1 MLDLCVVG
9 VSSLAFG
16 GTHHT
21 SLAVGS
27 MEATTH
33 MVQLTHY
40 DGGLPELPQVQS
52 AAPFSDKNHNPHG
65 SADSL

>member
-1 MLDLCVVG
+1 MVCR
-9 VSSLAFG
+9 SLLRY
-16 GTHHT
+16 
-21 SLAVGS
+21 SLLLPFL

-52 AAPFSDKNHNPHG
+52 AAPFSDKNHNPHD
-65 SADSL
+65 AAHSL